1 MYKLKPFCVLRDQA
15 NDGDSGGGVAHQST
29 PNEDVQQDQNISI
42 LENSN
47 TGGSPTQPD
56 NWEGDIRYFQTGKK
70 AGQLKPS
77 ANPDAKAATKSK
89 SFSGLNLDE
98 LKATN
103 PQNNNTDSPQAINP
117 KEEKA
122 KAKAERKSSDART
135 GAKIAMRIL
144 DTLTKWIS
152 KGTYGANFTPEQR
165 RDRNEYR
172 EELENDWREYLLTLD
187 IPLHPALIVA
197 FGSLNYV
204 GDAFTTEAGQ
214 ERAQTIKEK
223 IISKI
228 AVGIFSRGK

>member
-1 MYKLKPFCVLRDQA
+1 MKNPSDDDASFVT
-15 NDGDSGGGVAHQST
+15 GDNQNTNETESQEHQNT
-29 PNEDVQQDQNISI
+29 SI

-47 TGGSPTQPD
+47 IGGSPTQPD
-56 NWEGDIRYFQTGKK
+56 NWQGDYRYFQSGKK

-77 ANPDAKAATKSK
+77 ANPDAKTPTKSK
-89 SFSGLNLDE
+89 NFSGLNLDE

-144 DTLTKWIS
+144 DTITKWIS
-152 KGTYGANFTPEQR
+152 KGTHGANFTPEQR

-204 GDAFTTEAGQ
+204 GDAFATEAGQ

>member
-1 MYKLKPFCVLRDQA
+1 MGSPSDNAVQFFNSLT
-15 NDGDSGGGVAHQST
+15 GEHQST
-29 PNEDVQQDQNISI
+29 PDDDVQQDQNISI

-47 TGGSPTQPD
+47 TAGSPTQPD
-56 NWEGDIRYFQTGKK
+56 NWEGDPRYFQSGDK
-70 AGQLKPS
+70 AGQLKPAFREGTES
-77 ANPDAKAATKSK
+77 AKAATKSK
-89 SFSGLNLDE
+89 QFSGLNFDE
-98 LKATN
+98 LKATGA
-103 PQNNNTDSPQAINP
+103 PGNNNTVSLASDVKA
-117 KEEKA
+117 KKA

-144 DTLTKWIS
+144 DTITKWIS

>member
-1 MYKLKPFCVLRDQA
+1 MNTSP
-15 NDGDSGGGVAHQST
+15 NDATQTTAATTGDNQNTSGA
-29 PNEDVQQDQNISI
+29 DVQEDQNISI

-47 TGGSPTQPD
+47 TGGAPTQPD
-56 NWEGDIRYFQTGKK
+56 NWKGDPRYFQGGEK
-70 AGQLKPS
+70 AGTLKP
-77 ANPDAKAATKSK
+77 AFREDAKPTEKPAGKSK
-89 SFSGLNLDE
+89 EFSGLNFDE
-98 LKATN
+98 LKATGA
-103 PQNNNTDSPQAINP
+103 PGAQKDPAPIVD
-117 KEEKA
+117 KKA
-122 KAKAERKSSDART
+122 AKAEKKSSDARV

-144 DTLTKWIS
+144 DTITKWIS

-187 IPLHPALIVA
+187 MPLHPALIVA
-197 FGSLNYV
+197 FGSLNYI

>member
-1 MYKLKPFCVLRDQA
+1 MSSPSD
-15 NDGDSGGGVAHQST
+15 NVAQFFNSLTGEHQST
-29 PNEDVQQDQNISI
+29 PADDVQQDQNISI

-47 TGGSPTQPD
+47 TAGSPTQTD
-56 NWEGDIRYFQTGKK
+56 NWEGNPRYFQSGVK
-70 AGQLKPS
+70 AGQLKP
-77 ANPDAKAATKSK
+77 AFREGGEPAKPASKSK
-89 SFSGLNLDE
+89 QFSGLNFDE
-98 LKATN
+98 LKATGA
-103 PQNNNTDSPQAINP
+103 PGEQ
-117 KEEKA
+117 KA
-122 KAKAERKSSDART
+122 KPIVSDKKAAKAEKKSSDART
-135 GAKIAMRIL
+135 GAKIAMRVL

-152 KGTYGANFTPEQR
+152 KGTYGKDFTPEQR

-204 GDAFTTEAGQ
+204 GDAFATEAGQ